1 MPVSELLLLVEKAR
15 AMRAAA
21 NLLSNDRPG
30 LVRKCLAE
38 LAASGVLRMEGGTVK
53 IG

>member
-1 MPVSELLLLVEKAR
+1 MPVSALLLLVEKAG

-30 LVRKCLAE
+30 LVRKYLSE
-38 LAASGVLRMEGGTVK
+38 LAASGVLRVEGETVK
-53 IG
+53 IA